1 MTQPRVTWEGLAAW
15 SDITGID
22 LLPWEA
28 RAMVALGGVR
38 ANALTPAA
46 KDTSNVVDRPHRA
59 NGKKHRRDH
68 PQ

>member
-15 SDITGID
+15 SGITGIE

-28 RAMVALGGVR
+28 RAMVQLGSVR
-38 ANALTPAA
+38 ANALTPAP
-46 KDTSNVVDRPHRA
+46 KETPNVVDRSHRA
-59 NGKKHRRDH
+59 NGKKHRRNH

>member
-15 SDITGID
+15 SGITGIE

-28 RAMVALGGVR
+28 RAMVQLGSVR
-38 ANALTPAA
+38 ANALTPAVKETPSGA
-46 KDTSNVVDRPHRA
+46 DRPHRA
-59 NGKKHRRDH
+59 NGKKHRRNH